1 MFVIQNSRSLNMS
14 IAKLFSRSIRWIIR
28 YLAKMSNF
36 GLIKNAFCM
45 EVLINFSHIPL
56 KVVINLCLTIF
67 LWGHTFR
74 IFAMYID
81 FHFSFSNELPPNDPS
96 RVRTAVADPR
106 ADSLT
111 QKISSCSQAHP
122 MVYNNNSTRTSTTVV
137 DNSQHFK
144 KNNNSV

>member
-1 MFVIQNSRSLNMS
+1 
-14 IAKLFSRSIRWIIR
+14 
-28 YLAKMSNF
+28 
-36 GLIKNAFCM
+36 
-45 EVLINFSHIPL
+45 
-56 KVVINLCLTIF
+56 
-67 LWGHTFR
+67 
-74 IFAMYID
+74 MYID
-81 FHFSFSNELPPNDPS
+81 SHFSFSNELPPNDPS